1 MSTSLSS
8 WRKVIASGD
17 VVNMLSG
24 ANAFREKKNTGIS
37 SLPLPP
43 LELSTAAEDDD
54 DVVDDGAGG
63 GGGGHYLAESKEE
76 IWTK

>member
-1 MSTSLSS
+1 MSTPLSS
-8 WRKVIASGD
+8 WRKVSASGD
-17 VVNMLSG
+17 DADVLSG
-24 ANAFREKKNTGIS
+24 ANAFREKKNAGIS
-37 SLPLPP
+37 SLPPPP